1 MSPIELFWWGYGAG
15 VVVDYAP
22 AFGEAL
28 PDQRED
34 AADVAF
40 GFVASEVPLAQ
51 DERAV
56 GAGEMKLKFGE
67 IQVPH
72 RGLVG
77 IGLLVAGADGLE
89 TALDATGAGEG
100 ELGGVP
106 VGGHEGIDV
115 AFIPLIL
122 LIRKELNDR
131 GAVFDMIVGS

>member
-1 MSPIELFWWGYGAG
+1 MSPIELFWWGDGAG

-40 GFVASEVPLAQ
+40 VFVAREVPVAQ

-72 RGLVG
+72 CGLVG
-77 IGLLVAGADGLE
+77 VSLFVACVNGVE
-89 TALDATGAGEG
+89 TALDAARAGEG
-100 ELGGVP
+100 
-106 VGGHEGIDV
+106 
-115 AFIPLIL
+115 
-122 LIRKELNDR
+122 
-131 GAVFDMIVGS
+131 